1 MANSLERVTA
11 TPAAL
16 ERIEE
21 LRQRLGPLIFFQSD
35 GCEGSTPMCYPAGE
49 FSPSDTDVYLGNLG
63 GTPFYMGFEQFGRCG
78 HIQLVIDVGAG
89 SGARSPLDRQAD
101 CRFLSRPRRFT
112 EEESALLNAGRRTT
126 AFEPQQQGD
135 DRA

>member
-21 LRQRLGPLIFFQSD
+21 LRQRHGPLVFFQSGGSD
-35 GCEGSTPMCYPAGE
+35 GSTPMCYPAGE

-63 GTPFYMGFEQFGRCG
+63 GTPVYMGLDEFGQCE
-78 HIQLVIDVGAG
+78 HVQLVIDLAAG
-89 SGARSPLDRQAD
+89 SAE
-101 CRFLSRPRRFT
+101 CRFLTRSRRYT
-112 EEESALLNAGRRTT
+112 EEECALLRAGRRTT
-126 AFEPQQQGD
+126 AFESQQQGD